1 MEGVE
6 RAEPGDTDFCI
17 GLVTEI
23 VRRPGD
29 TDFGIDLGS
38 EIVAGN
44 GDSDFD
50 MGPTTQT
57 PAPPRPSPLGAGYLI
72 LVVRELTGM
81 SQRVLAR
88 SIGTSQPTLATLET
102 GNRVPSVRTLLRV
115 ADATGFELVIGLRRP
130 NVPAPKPNDLQAQ
143 GFDLLGTL
151 SRNTQDGLADFV
163 VLREP
168 SPTEGPR

>member
-1 MEGVE
+1 MEGLE
-6 RAEPGDTDFCI
+6 LPDPADSDFDI
-17 GLVTEI
+17 GPDAEI

-29 TDFGIDLGS
+29 SDFGI
-38 EIVAGN
+38 
-44 GDSDFD
+44 
-50 MGPTTQT
+50 GPITQT
-57 PAPPRPSPLGAGYLI
+57 PPPPQPSPLGAGYLV

-102 GNRVPSVRTLLRV
+102 GNRTPTLRTLMRV

-130 NVPAPKPNDLQAQ
+130 NNPAPNPDALRAQ

-151 SRNTQDGLADFV
+151 KPNPQDGLADFV
-163 VLREP
+163 VLPEP
-168 SPTEGPR
+168 SPVEGPR

>member
-1 MEGVE
+1 MEGLELPDPADSV
-6 RAEPGDTDFCI
+6 
-17 GLVTEI
+17 
-23 VRRPGD
+23 
-29 TDFGIDLGS
+29 FGI
-38 EIVAGN
+38 
-44 GDSDFD
+44 
-50 MGPTTQT
+50 GPTRQT
-57 PAPPRPSPLGAGYLI
+57 PPPPQASPLGAGYLI

-102 GNRVPSVRTLLRV
+102 GNRTPTLRTLMRV

-130 NVPAPKPNDLQAQ
+130 NNPAPNPDALRAQ

-151 SRNTQDGLADFV
+151 KPNPRDRLADFV

-168 SPTEGPR
+168 GPVEGPR